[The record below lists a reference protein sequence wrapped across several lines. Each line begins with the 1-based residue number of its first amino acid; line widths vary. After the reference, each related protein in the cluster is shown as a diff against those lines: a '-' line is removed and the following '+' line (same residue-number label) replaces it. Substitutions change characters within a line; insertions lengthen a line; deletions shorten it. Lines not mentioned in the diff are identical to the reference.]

1 MSVVR
6 LVPNEIGTNFRLDAD
21 ATLEAMKGKP
31 ISRLLIIADFAD
43 GSMELESNCN
53 SGEALFLLA
62 RAHHHVVFG
71 ADDD

>member
-6 LVPNEIGTNFRLDAD
+6 LVPNEIGAGFRLDTD
-21 ATLEAMKGKP
+21 ACFENMKGKP

-43 GSMELESNCN
+43 GSLELESNCN

-62 RAHHHVVFG
+62 RAQHHVVFG
-71 ADDD
+71 GNDD